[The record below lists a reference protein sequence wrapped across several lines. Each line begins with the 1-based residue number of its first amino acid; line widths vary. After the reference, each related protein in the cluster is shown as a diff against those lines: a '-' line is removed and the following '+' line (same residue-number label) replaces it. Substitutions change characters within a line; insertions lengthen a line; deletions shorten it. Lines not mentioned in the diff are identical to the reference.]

1 MEDNKAV
8 STMDLSSSNPE
19 NYKKLIENT
28 KIVENNNFLQQS
40 EYRDKYD
47 GTRLYNRQ
55 GPSKVYVSKKAG
67 DESNFW
73 STGKIGYD
81 DPILKENL
89 IYLTNNRDAYC
100 SKELPKQFENKEN
113 NRTVTRISEYS
124 DALYNNAV
132 FKNPRFISC

>member
-1 MEDNKAV
+1 MEKN
-8 STMDLSSSNPE
+8 E
-19 NYKKLIENT
+19 GEFYKKLIEST
-28 KIVENNNFLQQS
+28 KVENINSLQKS

-47 GTRLYNRQ
+47 GSRLYNKEI
-55 GPSKVYVSKKAG
+55 STMYVSKKAG

-81 DPILKENL
+81 DPILKKNI
-89 IYLTNNRDAYC
+89 IYLTNNRDEYC
-100 SKELPKQFENKEN
+100 HKELPKKFENKEN

-124 DALYNNAV
+124 NALYNNAV

>member
-1 MEDNKAV
+1 MEKN
-8 STMDLSSSNPE
+8 E
-19 NYKKLIENT
+19 GEFYKKLIENT
-28 KIVENNNFLQQS
+28 KVENINSLQKS

-47 GTRLYNRQ
+47 GSRLYNKEL
-55 GPSKVYVSKKAG
+55 STMYVSKKAG

-73 STGKIGYD
+73 STEKIGYD
-81 DPILKENL
+81 APILKENL